1 MAVVSHSVTSR
12 VSEKSEGHVKLAL
25 NGILAVFDMY
35 GMGVYIPEAINQ
47 IIEEF
52 KRWEDA

>member
-1 MAVVSHSVTSR
+1 M
-12 VSEKSEGHVKLAL
+12 SEKSEGHVKLAL
-25 NGILAVFDMY
+25 NGILSVFDIH
-35 GMGVYIPEAINQ
+35 GLGVFIPEAINQ